1 MPEPE
6 IDLLAID
13 RGTVTAPAGC
23 GKTHLI
29 AEALTRHTGPKP
41 ILVLT
46 HTNAGVVALRG
57 RLDRAGVPSKAYRLS
72 TIDGWAMRLISMF
85 PQRGAYDPNILKL
98 ANARTDYP
106 NIRVTAANLL
116 KAGHIN
122 DVLEASY
129 DRLIVDE
136 YQDCSIRQHA
146 VVAYAAQSLPT
157 CVLGDPMQAIF
168 SFGSDQLASWDEYV
182 CKYFPIAGEL
192 ETPWRWINA
201 GKEDFGR
208 WLLEVRKKLLNSE
221 AIDLT
226 TAPEE
231 VSWVHLD
238 GTEDLARQMRAA
250 RTAPPTVD
258 GRVLIIGRSTSP
270 QSQRDMASRTP
281 GAVTVENVDLRDFVD
296 FAKRFDFSAVDA
308 FSKLA
313 TFAGDVMTNVG
324 APDLIARV
332 NSLQKGTARK
342 APSDAEQAALAFCA
356 DPSPKSAAH
365 LLVEINKEGGVRQ
378 HRPAVL
384 RACMKALEQCDG
396 TEGNTFYDAAVR
408 IREQNRLI
416 GRPLAKRSVG
426 STLLLKGLEAEV
438 CVILEANE
446 LDAKNLYVAMT
457 RGSAKLVLCS
467 RSNQMQP

>member
-6 IDLLAID
+6 IDLLAVD

-29 AEALTRHTGPKP
+29 AEALTRHTGTKP

-98 ANARTDYP
+98 ANTGTDYP
-106 NIRVTAANLL
+106 NIRVAAINLL
-116 KAGHIN
+116 KTGHLN
-122 DVLEASY
+122 DVLAASY

-146 VVAYAAQSLPT
+146 VVAFAAQTLRT

-168 SFGSDQLASWDEYV
+168 GFGSDPLANWDEHV
-182 CKYFPIAGEL
+182 CKYFPVVGEL

-201 GKEDFGR
+201 EKEDFGR
-208 WLLEVRKKLLNSE
+208 WLLYVRKKLLNGE

-226 TAPEE
+226 AAPEE

-238 GTEDLARQMRAA
+238 GTEDMARQMSAA
-250 RTAPPTVD
+250 RTEPPTAN

-281 GAVTVENVDLRDFVD
+281 EAVTVENVDLRDFVE
-296 FAKRFDFSAVDA
+296 FARRFDFAATDA
-308 FSKLA
+308 FRKLA

-332 NSLQKGTARK
+332 GSLQKGTARK
-342 APSDAEQAALAFCA
+342 AASNTEQAALAFCEY
-356 DPSPKSAAH
+356 PSPKSATN

-384 RACMKALEQCDG
+384 RACLKALEQCDG
-396 TEGNTFYDAAVR
+396 TQGNTFYDAAVR

-426 STLLLKGLEAEV
+426 STLLLKGLEADV
-438 CVILEANE
+438 CVVLEAHD

-467 RSNQMQP
+467 KFSKMQP